1 MNRVNLLTTSM
12 MTPMERAAGRFMRA
26 PDHPAGGDGGA
37 GATGADDSGGT
48 GDNTGGNSGDSGA
61 SKEGEDNDG
70 QPLELDQFWTGK
82 AEEPTDEESETK
94 VKEQSQAIGT
104 ELGTLIKSFK
114 APEVFTKEI
123 ADKIADGDLAG
134 VNEAMAARDQALMNH
149 SIVVTAKLLGGVID
163 RFSADIDKR
172 IQQAFGNRD
181 SDVALE
187 THFPLAKDPAMYPM
201 VKRVW
206 DQALINAKGNKEQA
220 IRQTKGMLAAFGER
234 TSVREAAGDPTA
246 GINTAASRSLVDS
259 LLERDSGDSS

>member
-1 MNRVNLLTTSM
+1 MNRVNLLHSSM

-26 PDHPAGGDGGA
+26 PDHPTGGDDA
-37 GATGADDSGGT
+37 SGADDSNKD
-48 GDNTGGNSGDSGA
+48 GDNTGVKSDDSGTGK
-61 SKEGEDNDG
+61 SGEDNDG
-70 QPLELDQFWTGK
+70 QPLELNQFWDGK
-82 AEEPTDEESETK
+82 PEEPKDGESDEQ
-94 VKEQSQAIGT
+94 VKEQSKAIGT

-181 SDVALE
+181 SDIALE

-206 DQALINAKGNKEQA
+206 DQALVNAKGNKEQA
-220 IRQTKGMLAAFGER
+220 IRQTKGMLEAFGER
-234 TSVREAAGDPTA
+234 TSIREPAGDPTA
-246 GINTAASRSLVDS
+246 GIDTVASKSLVED
-259 LLERDSGDSS
+259 LLSRK